1 MPLDDIL
8 ITVDLRNTAVIKKLL
23 SLYMQ
28 LEQLGKQNNLKVFID
43 KTETSAIKTYE
54 KFKKQLEERKNKLE
68 EELSS
73 IAKKDPL
80 VKNDYDAKFP
90 DYGTQSSDEEAFE
103 VASYESNLSM
113 EQALEIKLA
122 EIKAA
127 LERIEKG
134 TYGSCETCGKPMEKE
149 RLEANPSAR
158 ISIKHG
164 HSL

>member
-1 MPLDDIL
+1 MEKEKI
-8 ITVDLRNTAVIKKLL
+8 
-23 SLYMQ
+23 
-28 LEQLGKQNNLKVFID
+28 
-43 KTETSAIKTYE
+43 E

-134 TYGSCETCGKPMEKE
+134 TYGRCENCQEEIDEK
-149 RLEANPSAR
+149 RLEAMPEAKICVKCN
-158 ISIKHG
+158 K
-164 HSL
+164 